1 MTLRSLV
8 PGFMM
13 VSAALHGCDS
23 DRASVVQTDKEPQQE
38 LTVEPPARS
47 AVGAYAIQGARP
59 LDVEPMPITN
69 AAGEGDAGRPPTQ
82 HPRSG
87 VAL

>member
-8 PGFMM
+8 LGFMI
-13 VSAALHGCDS
+13 VAATLHGCDS
-23 DRASVVQTDKEPQQE
+23 EQTSVQHAETELQQE

-59 LDVEPMPITN
+59 VDVEPLPIAN
-69 AAGEGDAGRPPTQ
+69 AGGEGDAGRPATQ
-82 HPRSG
+82 QPRSG